1 MAEKVEIEYGTE
13 KVQLSRVYPFGEVV
27 TVGKGKNAKEVTEVE
42 VTESN
47 GFDEEMVVKQSEK
60 GKNAGYVQISI
71 SAGITYEDAL
81 SLAGKDAKKIAKTLE
96 GF

>member
-1 MAEKVEIEYGTE
+1 MAENKEIEYGTQ
-13 KVQLSRVYPFGEVV
+13 KVQLSRVYPFGQVV
-27 TVGKGKNAKEVTEVE
+27 TVGKGKNAKEVTEIE

-47 GFDEEMVVKQSEK
+47 GFDEEMVMKQSEK

-71 SAGITYEDAL
+71 SAGITYDDAL
-81 SLAGKDAKKIAKTLE
+81 SLAGKDAKKIAETLE